1 MSASPKRPGQL
12 VSSIDI
18 VSQSWGEDVPH
29 WIITLA
35 EECDK
40 TSQAKVAQK
49 IGRSPALVNQVLKK
63 TYKADL
69 NAIQGRVET
78 VFGCQIACPVLGL
91 IDGDRCL
98 SEQDKPYRPYNHVM
112 VSLYRA
118 CRKCPRRLPKAGEH
132 NAAE

>member
-1 MSASPKRPGQL
+1 MTAVIKKPGQL
-12 VSSIDI
+12 VSSIAI
-18 VSQSWGEDVPH
+18 VQKEWGEDAPH
-29 WIITLA
+29 WIIKLA

-40 TSQAKVAQK
+40 SSQSKVAQK
-49 IGRSPALVNQVLKK
+49 IGRSAALVNQVLKK

-98 SEQDKPYRPYNHVM
+98 SEQEKPFRPYNHVM

-118 CRKCPRRLPKAGEH
+118 CRKCPRRIQKTGDSYAVE
-132 NAAE
+132 

>member
-1 MSASPKRPGQL
+1 MNAIQKRPGQL
-12 VSSIDI
+12 VSSINI

-49 IGRSPALVNQVLKK
+49 IGRSAALVNQVLKK

-78 VFGCQIACPVLGL
+78 VFGCAIDCPVLGL

-98 SEQDKPYRPYNHVM
+98 SEQEKPFRPYNHVM

-118 CRKCPRRLPKAGEH
+118 CRKCPRRLQKLGES
-132 NAAE
+132 NAE